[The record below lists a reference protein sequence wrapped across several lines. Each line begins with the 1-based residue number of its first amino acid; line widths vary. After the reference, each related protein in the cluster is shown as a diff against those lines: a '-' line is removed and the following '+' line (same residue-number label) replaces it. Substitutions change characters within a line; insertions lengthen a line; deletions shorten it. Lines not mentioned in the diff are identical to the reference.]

1 MDDINEN
8 ADRILSIEEVLVASP
23 TEASLRVQVTDL
35 LLGGLRDVRI
45 GRLPLEQS
53 DVLRRIEAALEA
65 YGSYFYPPEHRLR
78 GGHRTARRS
87 PAERGTR
94 ARARRISEL

>member
-1 MDDINEN
+1 MDEMKVCE
-8 ADRILSIEEVLVASP
+8 DRIPPIEKALMAAP

-65 YGSYFYPPEHRLR
+65 YGSYFYPTE
-78 GGHRTARRS
+78 RR
-87 PAERGTR
+87 
-94 ARARRISEL
+94 